1 MQKAKR
7 VEILNDINVPKII
20 RDATPLDI
28 PILSSDVRD
37 IVFKNV
43 EIRFNHYHKL
53 GKRKLSKNSNVYFPN
68 TKPVMNAYP
77 LRMCLSS
84 NKTDWL
90 KNLEIKLS
98 KVLMSEVDRLM
109 LNIILVSEK
118 RMNKD
123 LEVA

>member
-53 GKRKLSKNSNVYFPN
+53 GKRKHSKNHQKETQKEKVEKKGVVNHDTSGSINDLFPN
-68 TKPVMNAYP
+68 
-77 LRMCLSS
+77 L
-84 NKTDWL
+84 
-90 KNLEIKLS
+90 
-98 KVLMSEVDRLM
+98 
-109 LNIILVSEK
+109 
-118 RMNKD
+118 
-123 LEVA
+123 